1 MNEISKLYVVTV
13 NIANEK
19 YYLSSLSGTIS
30 KCICDS
36 LIFPNENVAC
46 FYATRMENI
55 YQDDKYY
62 GKTMLSVLFRYI
74 IYEYRMVIVCYYD
87 FTAYEKCC

>member
-55 YQDDKYY
+55 YQDSL
-62 GKTMLSVLFRYI
+62 GKVESVALHELI
-74 IYEYRMVIVCYYD
+74 
-87 FTAYEKCC
+87 

>member
-55 YQDDKYY
+55 
-62 GKTMLSVLFRYI
+62 
-74 IYEYRMVIVCYYD
+74 
-87 FTAYEKCC
+87 

>member
-46 FYATRMENI
+46 FLCYKNG
-55 YQDDKYY
+55 KY
-62 GKTMLSVLFRYI
+62 LSR
-74 IYEYRMVIVCYYD
+74 R
-87 FTAYEKCC
+87 